1 MNNTPNLWTIGKGGM
16 VAPDRVI
23 AIGLWKSA
31 PVRRLTRHAKSAGR
45 LIDLT
50 YGEACKWA
58 VFLDTG
64 HVVLAAGPLPGTF
77 LDELDAAYEE

>member
-1 MNNTPNLWTIGKGGM
+1 MNTNPNLWTVGKGGW
-16 VAPDRVI
+16 VAPERVV

-31 PVRRLTRHAKSAGR
+31 PVRRMIRRVRTTDR

-58 VFLDTG
+58 IFLDTG
-64 HVVLAAGPLPGTF
+64 HVVLAAGPLPGAF
-77 LDELDAAYEE
+77 WDELEATYED